1 MLNVG
6 ILLLVATFFNHSYG
20 FNLSPAQMSKNF
32 HLDKMSMSTIKSSIT
47 VEDSAKK
54 RIDVYL
60 SDLLSD
66 HSRSYYGNLCEQGRV
81 YVNKKKKDKAYKV
94 SKGDI
99 IEYEIEEKV
108 YDEKVVAESMQ
119 LDIIYE
125 DDDMLAINKPVGM
138 VVHPAPGSPN
148 GTFVNGLLH
157 HLGEEGRKRLEI
169 DINSN
174 AQFPV
179 TLESDDIED
188 LYESDIDET
197 DESIPLSSEPLPSV
211 SALDLPETP
220 EAAKASPKTFR
231 PGVVHRLDKGCYF
244 SINPIDIH
252 ALISY
257 DNYIA
262 GTSGVLIAAKHNDA
276 VAKLSHLFA
285 MRDITKV
292 YLA

>member
-1 MLNVG
+1 MLNVS
-6 ILLLVATFFNHSYG
+6 ILLLVATFFNHIYG
-20 FNLSPAQMSKNF
+20 FNLSPVQMSKNF
-32 HLDKMSMSTIKSSIT
+32 HLDKISMNTIKSCIT
-47 VEDSAKK
+47 VEDSTKK
-54 RIDVYL
+54 RIDIYL
-60 SDLLSD
+60 SDLLND

-99 IEYEIEEKV
+99 IEYEIEEKL

-148 GTFVNGLLH
+148 GTFVNGLLY
-157 HLGEEGRKRLEI
+157 HLGEEGRKRLEM

-174 AQFPV
+174 AQFPPV
-179 TLESDDIED
+179 ALESDDNDD
-188 LYESDIDET
+188 LYESDIYET
-197 DESIPLSSEPLPSV
+197 DESIPLSLKSLSAET
-211 SALDLPETP
+211 ALDLPETP

-244 SINPIDIH
+244 SMNLLCIPCTDSI
-252 ALISY
+252 
-257 DNYIA
+257 
-262 GTSGVLIAAKHNDA
+262 
-276 VAKLSHLFA
+276 
-285 MRDITKV
+285 R
-292 YLA
+292 